1 MKQKKA
7 VTKEPAGRYKRATKG
22 RKSQVLDEYVAITG
36 YNRSYAAWAIR
47 QAHKSRIDGRKKK
60 AKRPR
65 IREKKYADAEFKA
78 IRKIWATL
86 GMPAGKRP
94 APYMEEIVAV
104 MERFG
109 ELELSRS
116 VRDNLLSVLSVH
128 HRPDDEAGAQTDYA
142 QGA

>member
-1 MKQKKA
+1 MGPAKGHFVALTMKQKKA
-7 VTKEPAGRYKRATKG
+7 VTKELAGRYKRATKG
-22 RKSQVLDEYVAITG
+22 QKSQVLDEYVAITG

-86 GMPAGKRP
+86 GMPAGKRLG
-94 APYMEEIVAV
+94 PYMEEIV
-104 MERFG
+104 
-109 ELELSRS
+109 
-116 VRDNLLSVLSVH
+116 
-128 HRPDDEAGAQTDYA
+128 
-142 QGA
+142 